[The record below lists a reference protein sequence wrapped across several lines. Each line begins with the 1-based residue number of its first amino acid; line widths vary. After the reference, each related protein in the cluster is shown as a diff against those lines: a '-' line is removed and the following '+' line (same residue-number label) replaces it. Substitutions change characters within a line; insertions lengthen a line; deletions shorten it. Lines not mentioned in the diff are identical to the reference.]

1 MFKDVL
7 RNSFFC
13 TLFIFFMMWVFSVIP
28 MPELEII
35 DPIGNTLADFD
46 VTDIAYTKIKAYR
59 HHDAKQGIEINEE
72 MADTN
77 IVIVNVGEKNRAEIG
92 MLINR
97 ISACEPKAIGVDVI
111 FKQPKNDAPVVD
123 TILSEAIKQSG
134 KVVLATKFAYDKNG
148 KELGIVKSYNL
159 FSDYAQNSYVNVV
172 TDGTDSIA
180 RYKTCREFYPKHTYQ
195 GEKMNFFAIDLA
207 AKLSPAKAK
216 KFLDRNNQSEFINY
230 LGNLG
235 SYGFVHLNDV
245 AKFQSIEHDAVLNMQ
260 FDPSL
265 FENKIVLLGFLGRTI
280 GDQDLEDIFY
290 TPLNPEY
297 VGKSYPDMFGV
308 VIHANI
314 INMILNETY
323 IDPVPTWLKVVLGII
338 VAYFSVVLLY
348 TAFLAYPLMYGTLS
362 KIIQFVL
369 WISVLFV
376 IVGIFYSYRIK
387 YDADL
392 AVVALLLAGDMV
404 EIYHEIVLP
413 SVIKLYRLLKP
424 QKELVVTL
432 NENN

>member
-1 MFKDVL
+1 
-7 RNSFFC
+7 
-13 TLFIFFMMWVFSVIP
+13 

-46 VTDIAYTKIKAYR
+46 VTDIAYTKIKGYKL
-59 HHDAKQGIEINEE
+59 HDNKNGVEINEE
-72 MADTN
+72 KADTN

-97 ISACEPKAIGVDVI
+97 ITDCNPKAIGVDVI
-111 FKQPKNDAPVVD
+111 FKQPKTESPVVD
-123 TILSEAIKQSG
+123 TILSEAIKRSG
-134 KVVLATKFAYDKNG
+134 KVILATKFSYDEDGNERG
-148 KELGIVKSYNL
+148 MVKSYNL

-180 RYKTCREFYPKHTYQ
+180 RFKTCREFYPKHTFM
-195 GEKMNFFAIDLA
+195 GKDMNFFAVDLA
-207 AKLSPAKAK
+207 AKLSPEKAK
-216 KFLDRNNQSEFINY
+216 EFLNRNNPTEVINY
-230 LGNLG
+230 LGNIG
-235 SYGFVHLNDV
+235 SYNFVHLNDV
-245 AKFQSIEHDAVLNMQ
+245 AKFQSIEHDAVLAMQ

-265 FENKIVLLGFLGRTI
+265 FKNKIVLLGFLGRTI

-323 IDPVPTWLKVVLGII
+323 IDPVPTWIKVVFGII

-376 IVGIFYSYRIK
+376 IVGIFYTYRIK